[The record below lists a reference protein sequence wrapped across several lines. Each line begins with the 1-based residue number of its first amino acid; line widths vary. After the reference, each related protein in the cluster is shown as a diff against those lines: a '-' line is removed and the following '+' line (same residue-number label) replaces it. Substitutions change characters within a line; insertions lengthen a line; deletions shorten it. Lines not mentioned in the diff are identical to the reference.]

1 MLGAVMTGVGFD
13 ELADNF
19 GNTKELKFED
29 RDANLKES
37 DDILRQKALQSLR
50 ERRMRL
56 K

>member
-1 MLGAVMTGVGFD
+1 MSGVGLD
-13 ELADNF
+13 ELAEGLGD
-19 GNTKELKFED
+19 GRELKFED